1 MGENLEDRFFDVLLR
16 TLNYSME
23 FINETSYA
31 SLRFMDLFT
40 SLLRIQPLI
49 QGLSRAQF
57 YETLR
62 EKIRDRELIRDLE
75 ERSRLQKELL
85 QRFIEEWKKRHLNSS
100 LRQSAVLGAERTNRN
115 EEIK

>member
-1 MGENLEDRFFDVLLR
+1 MSADLEDRFFDVLLR

-40 SLLRIQPLI
+40 SLVRIQPLM
-49 QGLSRAQF
+49 QSLSRTQF
-57 YETLR
+57 YEALR
-62 EKIRDRELIRDLE
+62 EKIGDRELIRDPE

-85 QRFIEEWKKRHLNSS
+85 QMFIEEWKRKAS
-100 LRQSAVLGAERTNRN
+100 Q
-115 EEIK
+115 